1 MKMQFSSMN
10 IKLTIKIGQNE
21 RNDDGYIFTLRKMQL
36 SYNDTDRNAQKLLS
50 MILHKFVFKVFIK
63 SKPCMTL

>member
-1 MKMQFSSMN
+1 MN
-10 IKLTIKIGQNE
+10 IKLTIEIGQNE
-21 RNDDGYIFTLRKMQL
+21 RKFADDDSYIFTLRKMQL
-36 SYNDTDRNAQKLLS
+36 TYNDTDRNAQKLLS